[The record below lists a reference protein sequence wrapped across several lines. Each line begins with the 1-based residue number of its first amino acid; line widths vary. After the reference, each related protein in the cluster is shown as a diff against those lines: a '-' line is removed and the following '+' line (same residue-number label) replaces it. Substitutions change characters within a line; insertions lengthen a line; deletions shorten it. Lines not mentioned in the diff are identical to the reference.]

1 MAWER
6 DEWAFIVVAEV
17 ILKAFSFI
25 KLIYLFAFIIKCC
38 IALYSINNLESLI
51 YVLNMDHQIYMGKGN
66 K

>member
-25 KLIYLFAFIIKCC
+25 KSMYLFSFIIQFC
-38 IALYSINNLESLI
+38 IDSINKLETLI
-51 YVLNMDHQIYMGKGN
+51 YVLNMDYKIYRGKDN